1 MTKSEA
7 QIFTELTGVCWHGW
21 EAITEWVE
29 SIPTGTFFKCQK
41 CGAILDCKENENPTY
56 SAVDILKRMKEFC
69 GEEKY
74 RKFIRTKAIGLCQ
87 LTDDEWIISI
97 YETYILNPALL
108 LKKCNEFISGTEK

>member
-1 MTKSEA
+1 MTKSDA
-7 QIFTELTGVCWHGW
+7 QRFTELTGGCWHSVVARGL
-21 EAITEWVE
+21 ENICSCGFKSYLIVSLDEHIEE
-29 SIPTGTFFKCQK
+29 SH
-41 CGAILDCKENENPTY
+41 PTY

-108 LKKCNEFISGTEK
+108 LRKCIEFLEGEK